1 MSRSFGITWDYLC
14 PFARNGHEH
23 VVEGLRAGADW
34 DVTFV
39 PFSLSQVHVETG
51 EPAVWDR
58 EDALEVSGILALA
71 ASLAVRD
78 SFPDRFLDVH
88 LSLFGAR
95 HDDGDDIKEEAVV
108 RRALDRAGVDADDV
122 LGLVREGGP
131 IEALRKEHEAAV
143 SDLDVFGVP
152 TFLSDDDAV
161 FVRLMNRPEGD
172 ADLARATIERVL
184 DLFTGWRDLNEF
196 KRTRIP
202 R

>member
-1 MSRSFGITWDYLC
+1 MSRTFAITWDYLC
-14 PFARNGHEH
+14 PFARNAHEH

-39 PFSLSQVHVETG
+39 PFSLAQVHVDKR

-58 EDALEVSGILALA
+58 DDALEASGILAFTAGLV
-71 ASLAVRD
+71 VRD
-78 SFPDRFLDVH
+78 SLPDRFLDVH
-88 LSLFGAR
+88 LSLFAAR
-95 HDDGDDIKEEAVV
+95 HDDGDDIRDEAVI
-108 RRALDRAGVDADDV
+108 RRALDRAGVDADHV
-122 LGLVREGGP
+122 LGLAREGGAV
-131 IEALRKEHEAAV
+131 ETLRKEHEAAV
-143 SDLDVFGVP
+143 ADRDVFGVP

-161 FVRLMNRPEGD
+161 FVRLMHRPEGNGSV
-172 ADLARATIERVL
+172 AQETIERVL